1 MNMKGLNKP
10 LLLWV
15 GLWIIG
21 EIIIGIR
28 NDLTLIG
35 KLSSLQDTIIA
46 SIYLDLI
53 FIPIALIFW
62 FIMKLIFKKVGK
74 PDVLTSTNALKNVFK
89 IWLVLFLAIFFWGF
103 LNK

>member
-1 MNMKGLNKP
+1 MIMKGLNKP

-28 NDLTLIG
+28 NDLTLMG

-53 FIPIALIFW
+53 LVPIALIFW
-62 FIMKLIFKKVGK
+62 FIMKLEFKKVGK
-74 PDVLTSTNALKNVFK
+74 PDVLTGTNALKNVFK
-89 IWLVLFLAIFFWGF
+89 IWLILFLAIFFWGF

>member
-1 MNMKGLNKP
+1 MNGLNKP

-28 NDLTLIG
+28 NDLTLMG

-46 SIYLDLI
+46 SLYLDLI
-53 FIPIALIFW
+53 FIPVALIFW
-62 FIMKLIFKKVGK
+62 FIMKLVLSKLGK
-74 PDVLTSTNALKNVFK
+74 SNILNGVDAQKNVFK
-89 IWLVLFLAIFFWGF
+89 IWFVFFLVIFI
-103 LNK
+103 